1 MATTVRVSAFTDGVL
16 NAEEFAEGK
25 HEDQRRSA

>member
-1 MATTVRVSAFTDGVL
+1 MATTVRVSAFAGGVR
-16 NAEEFAEGK
+16 NSKEFAEGK